1 MPAGFAYRSC
11 PQFMADR
18 SSLQF
23 WVGRFL
29 LGVGILVAAGLGFV
43 PRVLHLKDPLGLA
56 TVALGFVGF
65 YIALAAVAPMA
76 RIRSYRSR
84 TRKAWND
91 AARTAWDRASLPRR
105 IYYLLFAVAQADGPI
120 TQSERDIVRTFL
132 LPRFPIEDHE
142 IRTWERQP
150 LQVNDRV
157 GLAARIAV
165 GLDEAELDTL
175 FCWCAMV
182 AFADG
187 RFRPDEHE
195 ALHEI
200 ARGLDIP
207 PPRARML
214 FHLARAQFLA
224 GSHRDDGR
232 GRQRSQPQDASPPN
246 ARIDAL
252 AVLGLPVHASE
263 DQIRKRHRELVR
275 KFHPDAQPNL
285 GEAAQQEATERFTAI
300 QRAYEV
306 LTKPA

>member
-1 MPAGFAYRSC
+1 
-11 PQFMADR
+11 MADR

-29 LGVGILVAAGLGFV
+29 LGVGILVAAGLGVV
-43 PRVLHLKDPLGLA
+43 PRLIPLKDPLGLA

-65 YIALAAVAPMA
+65 YVALSAVAPMA
-76 RIRSYRSR
+76 RISSFRTR
-84 TRKAWND
+84 TRKQWND

-120 TQSERDIVRTFL
+120 SQSERDIVRTFL
-132 LPRFPIEDHE
+132 LPRFPIEEHE
-142 IRTWERQP
+142 IRSWERQP

-157 GLAARIAV
+157 GLAARIAI

-207 PPRARML
+207 QPRARML

-224 GSHRDDGR
+224 GSHRDG
-232 GRQRSQPQDASPPN
+232 GAGPEHGGQRSRPHEPRPAN
-246 ARIDAL
+246 ARVDAL
-252 AVLGLPVHASE
+252 AVLGLPMHATE

>member
-1 MPAGFAYRSC
+1 
-11 PQFMADR
+11 MADR
-18 SSLQF
+18 SSLKF
-23 WVGRFL
+23 WIGRFA
-29 LGVGILVAAGLGFV
+29 LGVALLLIAGMPPFNRLL
-43 PRVLHLKDPLGLA
+43 PDPLGLLR
-56 TVALGFVGF
+56 VSLGFIGF
-65 YIALAAVAPMA
+65 YIALHAVGPAA
-76 RIRSYRSR
+76 RIASYRQR
-84 TRKAWND
+84 TKKAWSAAAKD
-91 AARTAWDRASLPRR
+91 AWQRASLPRR
-105 IYYLLFAVAQADGPI
+105 IYYLLFAVAQSDGPI
-120 TQSERDIVRTFL
+120 TESERDIVRTFL
-132 LPRFPIEDHE
+132 LPRFPVAERE
-142 IRTWERQP
+142 IQSWEQQP

-187 RFRPDEHE
+187 KFRPDEHE

-200 ARGLDIP
+200 ARGLEIP

-224 GSHRDDGR
+224 GQRGDERRRRSARDA
-232 GRQRSQPQDASPPN
+232 QPAN

-252 AVLGLPVHASE
+252 AALGLPAHASR

-285 GEAAQQEATERFTAI
+285 GEAAQREATERFQAI

-306 LTKPA
+306 LTQDS